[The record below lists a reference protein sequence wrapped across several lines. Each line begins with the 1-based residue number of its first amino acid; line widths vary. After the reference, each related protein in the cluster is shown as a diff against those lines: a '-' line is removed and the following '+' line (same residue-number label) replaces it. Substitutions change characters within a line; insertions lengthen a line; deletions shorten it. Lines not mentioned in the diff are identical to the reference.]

1 MDVTNVL
8 KRGLIV
14 SCQALENEPL
24 HSSFIMSKM
33 AYAAKLGGAI
43 AIRANTFDDITA
55 IKNATGLPV
64 IGIVKRCYADS
75 DVYITPTMK
84 EADEVAVSG
93 AEIISLDATLRK
105 RPFDESLA
113 DLVKNIR
120 KKYPEKFI
128 MADISTLE
136 EAQNA
141 CTLGF
146 DLIST
151 TLSSYTEYTKGR
163 HLPDLDLLEEIVKAT
178 DIPVI
183 AEGGIWTIDDL
194 ASAVKKGAYAAVIG
208 TAITRPLEITRR
220 YVKSLIDIGY
230 IKG

>member
-1 MDVTNVL
+1 MNVTNVL

-33 AYAAKLGGAI
+33 ALAAKLGGAT
-43 AIRANTFDDITA
+43 AIRANSFDDIIA

-64 IGIVKRCYADS
+64 IGIVKRCYEDS
-75 DVYITPTMK
+75 DVYITPTMR
-84 EADEVAVSG
+84 EADEIAVSG
-93 AEIISLDATLRK
+93 AEIISLDATQRK
-105 RPFDESLA
+105 RPFDESLTG
-113 DLVKNIR
+113 LVKKIR
-120 KKYPEKFI
+120 NRYPEKFI

-163 HLPDLDLLEEIVKAT
+163 QLPDLDLLEEIVKTT

-194 ASAVKKGAYAAVIG
+194 TSAVKKGAYAAVIG
-208 TAITRPLEITRR
+208 TAITRPLDITRR